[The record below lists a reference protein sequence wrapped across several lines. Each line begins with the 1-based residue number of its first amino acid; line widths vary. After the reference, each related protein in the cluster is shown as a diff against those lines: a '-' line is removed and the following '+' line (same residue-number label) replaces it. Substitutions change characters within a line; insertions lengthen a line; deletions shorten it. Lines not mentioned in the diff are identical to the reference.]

1 MAVPATKMNEVLS
14 EEFMKSLNLSLGRL
28 AKTIC
33 CTHIYRF

>member
-14 EEFMKSLNLSLGRL
+14 EEFMKSLNLSLGML

-33 CTHIYRF
+33 GIHIYRF